1 MPLLTIGAFAA
12 AARLSAKALR
22 LYDELGLL
30 PPAAVDGDTGYRYY
44 DEAQLDRAR
53 LIARLRGIGMPL
65 ARIREVCDLAPTA
78 AADEIAVYWAQVAAD
93 TAVRQR
99 LATRLVEDLSGRATM
114 YDTPLHIRPAAR
126 TDGGEGRD
134 TNEDVAY
141 AGTRLLAVADG
152 IRGPGGGRAS
162 AAAVEALT
170 ALETATVDDPLGALA
185 DAVARANRAVDH
197 VGADVAAGGGEAVTT
212 LTAVLWTG
220 SHLALAHIGDGRV
233 YLLREG
239 RLSQLTH
246 DHTWVQSQ
254 VDEGRLGPQEAL
266 THPQRALLARALT
279 GAAGTEPD
287 LSLHRALDGDRY
299 LLCSDGLS
307 GVVPPAALHST
318 LRDAG
323 EPARTVDALIAL
335 AYDNGAPDNIACVVA
350 DVVAD

>member
-44 DEAQLDRAR
+44 DQAQLGRAR

-65 ARIREVCDLAPTA
+65 ARIRAVCDLGPAA
-78 AADEIAVYWAQVAAD
+78 AADEVAAYWAHVAAD

-99 LATRLVEDLSGRATM
+99 LATRLVEDLSGRVTM
-114 YDTPLHIRPAAR
+114 HDTALGIRPAAR
-126 TDGGEGRD
+126 TDAGHGRD

-152 IRGPGGGRAS
+152 TRGPGGRAS
-162 AAAVEALT
+162 TAAVEALT

-197 VGADVAAGGGEAVTT
+197 VGADVPAGDGEAATT
-212 LTAVLWTG
+212 LTAMLWNG
-220 SHLALAHIGDGRV
+220 SHLALAHIGDTRA
-233 YLLREG
+233 YLLRDG

-307 GVVPPAALHST
+307 GVVPPAALHTT